1 MFNYTQSYTKIKC
14 FFCIFLFF
22 IQIDTIIKGEVT
34 MTVYERIQKLSKE
47 HGLSVR
53 ELGRKL
59 DIGETTIYKWKTQ
72 TPKLDVLEKVAD
84 YFDVSVDYL
93 VGRTETKSTQ
103 SNDLISIEKPE
114 IRSLARR
121 MNDFDDDDI
130 KFISNILD
138 RIGKKHD
145 MK

>member
-1 MFNYTQSYTKIKC
+1 
-14 FFCIFLFF
+14 
-22 IQIDTIIKGEVT
+22 
-34 MTVYERIQKLSKE
+34 MTVYERIQELSKE

-103 SNDLISIEKPE
+103 SNDLIGIEKPE

>member
-1 MFNYTQSYTKIKC
+1 
-14 FFCIFLFF
+14 
-22 IQIDTIIKGEVT
+22 
-34 MTVYERIQKLSKE
+34 MTVYERIQELSKE

-72 TPKLDVLEKVAD
+72 SPKLVVLEKVAD

-114 IRSLARR
+114 VRSLARR
-121 MNDFDDDDI
+121 MNDFDDDELRIIVSDHRLI
-130 KFISNILD
+130 RCDLSDKTCGTHAASRCIILH
-138 RIGKKHD
+138 IGED
-145 MK
+145 CGDGS